1 MNIVILAAGQGK
13 RMKSAL
19 PKVLQTLAGKPLLHH
34 VLDTALALQGK
45 SSKIGPVVV
54 VGHGATDVKEFLL
67 NAAQEDARF
76 SKVSTALQA
85 QQKGTGHALLQALPK
100 LDAQEPTL
108 VLYGDVPLTS
118 QKTLNKL
125 AKLADGVRGK
135 DCALALL
142 TQDLSDPTGYGRIVR
157 DTDGSVKEI
166 VEEKDASTAQKAIK
180 EINTGIMVLPTN
192 SLKKWLKALR
202 ASNAQGEYYL
212 TDVIAMAVKDGVPI
226 RTAQADYEYETIGVN
241 SREQLAGLER
251 VHQLN
256 IANQLMDAGVSLAD
270 PKRIDVRGTLEC
282 GPDVFIDVGCVFE
295 GCVTLASG
303 SKIGPYCIIRNS
315 TIGKDVTVHAFS
327 HIDGARVGNQSLIGP
342 YARLRPGAEL
352 SNDVHIGNFVEV
364 KNSKIAANSKANH
377 LAYVGDSIVGTRVNI
392 GAGTITCNYDGVNK
406 HQTIIEDDVFIGSD
420 TQLVA
425 PVRVGRGATLGAGTT
440 LTKDAPANQ
449 LTVSRAKQI
458 SLQWQRPVK
467 KEKVPSKKLIT
478 KKVAVKKSTAKKPLK
493 KVIKTKGKK

>member
-45 SSKIGPVVV
+45 ASKKGPVVV
-54 VGHGATDVKEFLL
+54 IGHGAADVKEFLSST
-67 NAAQEDARF
+67 AKEDPRF

-108 VLYGDVPLTS
+108 VLYGDVPLTT

-142 TQDLSDPTGYGRIVR
+142 TQNLSNPMGYGRIVR
-157 DTDGSVKEI
+157 DADGSVKEI
-166 VEEKDASTAQKAIK
+166 VEKKDASAAQKAIQ
-180 EINTGIMVLPTN
+180 EINTGIIVLPTN

-226 RTAQADYEYETIGVN
+226 RTAQADNEYETIGVN
-241 SREQLAGLER
+241 SREQLANLER

-256 IANQLMDAGVSLAD
+256 TANQLMDSGVSLAD
-270 PKRIDVRGTLEC
+270 PARIDVRGTLEC
-282 GPDVFIDVGCVFE
+282 GADVLIDVGCVFE
-295 GCVTLASG
+295 GCVTLAAG
-303 SKIGPYCIIRNS
+303 TKIGPYCIIRNS
-315 TIGKDVTVHAFS
+315 TVGKNVVIHAYS
-327 HIDGARVGNQSLIGP
+327 HLDGAKVGNQSVIGP
-342 YARLRPGAEL
+342 YARLRPGADL

-467 KEKVPSKKLIT
+467 KEKSPT
-478 KKVAVKKSTAKKPLK
+478 KKPIAKKATTKKPAPKKPLK
-493 KVIKTKGKK
+493 KVIKAKGKK